1 MKQIRLISLCLLL
14 CSVFASLKA
23 QVNTQFDGDY
33 SGTAYNIKMKGELKP
48 SQKMVFRLHNGVLTG
63 AVPKIGKMPG
73 TTLFSIKGISISS
86 DGAMKTSAPN
96 AGSIKMMKL
105 FNSTLYW
112 DNTVKNEA
120 PFYGHVQQVDGTN
133 VLTLRLNI
141 YSKAAGLFRVPASVS
156 FKGKSQR
163 PAAKK

>member
-14 CSVFASLKA
+14 CTVFASLKA

-73 TTLFSIKGISISS
+73 TILFSIKNLSS
-86 DGAMKTSAPN
+86 
-96 AGSIKMMKL
+96 
-105 FNSTLYW
+105 
-112 DNTVKNEA
+112 TVKKWEDIANDLWVSQFWLFDHSGEKPPKDGLLPTLDRAALLKHYPISNLEGMAKTVTNE
-120 PFYGHVQQVDGTN
+120 
-133 VLTLRLNI
+133 
-141 YSKAAGLFRVPASVS
+141 LFPNWNLL
-156 FKGKSQR
+156 QR
-163 PAAKK
+163 

>member
-14 CSVFASLKA
+14 CTVFASLKA
-23 QVNTQFDGDY
+23 QVNTQFNGDY

-48 SQKMVFRLHNGVLTG
+48 SQKMVFRLHNGVITG
-63 AVPKIGKMPG
+63 GVPKIGKMPG
-73 TTLFSIKGISISS
+73 TILFSIKGISISS
-86 DGAMKTSAPN
+86 DGTMKTSAPN

-141 YSKAAGLFRVPASVS
+141 YSKVAGLFRVPASVS